1 ADMRTRRVPHAQPRL
16 AVESRGRLVERDE
29 SRSAREGERDRDQSP
44 LAAREPAELPAE
56 QPVEPE
62 ALGEHARVKR
72 PRVVAPDELDY
83 LRDTKRR
90 WKGGLLVR
98 DADAS
103 PRRGAARVE
112 AEEAHG
118 AAVGHTQAEEQC
130 DRRRLACAVR
140 AEQREHLSFANRERE
155 AVERRHRAEAL
166 RHRRELGGDHGGRS
180 STEPTEAL

>member
-1 ADMRTRRVPHAQPRL
+1 GAVGDGDACLEQDDPLCEGLGLLELMRRQQHGAALADMCTRRVPHAQPGL

-103 PRRGAARVE
+103 PRRGA
-112 AEEAHG
+112 
-118 AAVGHTQAEEQC
+118 
-130 DRRRLACAVR
+130 
-140 AEQREHLSFANRERE
+140 
-155 AVERRHRAEAL
+155 
-166 RHRRELGGDHGGRS
+166 
-180 STEPTEAL
+180 